1 MTADAG
7 EYSVRSGVE
16 LEGTVGLGLEIEGD
30 RKEGGDPNGIACWVG
45 EEKDGGRVGRSV
57 VVENGSFDN
66 SPRRDLDLDGKVD
79 PEAIGEQETSEGN
92 EENGELIVE
101 NGDGYHEGVDYVIE
115 LATAGA
121 SVSKDTTTFDDVKE
135 VNVEADSKG
144 TVAEEGHAESGADE
158 PKDKINIDMLGEK
171 ESDAKDGMCEEEVEM
186 SKEEVNV
193 ELSSEN
199 NQDHLVDN
207 TKLENFRDKSEAE
220 LDLTTIEDGEK
231 QGGKTTVEEMNLEVE
246 SDSTVEVEK
255 KPENAVAAVN
265 GHVSSGSSVDD
276 DKKQEPEIVGIGTD
290 QQEVPKLATVE
301 CNDQEAKIMVNNIY
315 HQLGQKVVDRMDRKL
330 EIVAATTFDDD
341 ETDKI
346 APTLAVVTKEP
357 LSMPSTPNNHDQA
370 ESVISE
376 SQFMPTEYQVE
387 SELTTEVEP
396 EEELK
401 TGVTNFVD
409 QAEPTPA
416 AEVAKEQKSKTSI
429 TEILPSESSVEQKEM
444 KLLNGS
450 NNLLTDK
457 CLDKNRTVLDVNK
470 RTTLQTVDDSESSES
485 QKAKYIS
492 DSDAKLNKA
501 EAGSEPIKNCDTI
514 VVEHSNDLH
523 PTEGSSSLDVPHVVD
538 KEVEVP
544 ISMEALLD
552 ASDQPIGSYT
562 QPCVEASPSEMEGG
576 NFSAVDAPSPLDTNS
591 GMPVESSHLANAV
604 ESMPD
609 FANTC
614 ADIQDKLCND
624 VAGSDSHEAETGFNV
639 AIDHVD
645 KVKSDISLISSPDD
659 GPCMNVNG
667 NEEAVQ
673 GEAGVIE
680 GIQVST
686 KDPSASNLGGE
697 KADTPLGKPQAIY
710 IIRVPRY
717 VDDQLS
723 SKIQIAQ
730 SEVNEKTQRRDSI
743 KVAIEKQKVTCNE
756 FWKSFETA
764 KAEER
769 AARAAVTAKRQQIDS
784 VQLMMNKL
792 KNAHSIEE
800 LHDKIRTMEFELQHA
815 TMPLKEEKQYI
826 RELKQLRHQVDQ
838 LTSSMGSEAEID
850 EAFDQ
855 KEVDERFKSLK
866 KELEPL
872 RAEVLRTEANSA
884 ATRKKYDEQ
893 QQLLKGLQQQFK
905 DADAVRQKAYGHWR
919 ELKNVLI
926 EKNKHFGMYKNDQKS
941 AENYISSKEF
951 GGLQLH
957 CSKQV
962 EKVMNLWN
970 NDDEFRMQYVK
981 SNMNSTLRR
990 LKTSDGR
997 SLGPD
1002 EEPPVLRSNQGKGP
1016 SFPLPPANISNSV
1029 PPVAL
1034 ETKIESSK
1042 EVDLFPT
1049 LQAKTKN
1056 QPVKPKKTAKP
1067 ISDKTKETVVAKVLD
1082 REVENNEVDSRT
1094 KEEEERIKKAG
1105 ELLKKEEELR
1115 KQKSEAE
1122 LKEQCRLEQR
1132 AKAKE
1137 AEERK
1142 KRQAEK
1148 AQARAEYRAQKE
1160 AELREKRRSKK
1171 HKKKGVTGED
1181 TTVSGA
1187 EEDPAPS
1194 TETSPPEAARGADV
1208 TATIAPKRP
1217 SRPVVTAKQHNK
1229 IQSIPLP
1236 LRKKGKRKMATWM
1249 WVLLTV
1255 MVVLLLFL
1263 AGNYISIP
1271 SLTFPQSAF

>member
-7 EYSVRSGVE
+7 EFSVRSGVE

-57 VVENGSFDN
+57 MMENGSFDN
-66 SPRRDLDLDGKVD
+66 SLRKDLDLDGKVD
-79 PEAIGEQETSEGN
+79 PEAIGDQKTSERN
-92 EENGELIVE
+92 VENGELIVE
-101 NGDGYHEGVDYVIE
+101 NGDGYHEGVDRVIE
-115 LATAGA
+115 LATTRA
-121 SVSKDTTTFDDVKE
+121 SFCKDTTTFDDVKE
-135 VNVEADSKG
+135 VNVEADSKV
-144 TVAEEGHAESGADE
+144 TVAEEGHAESEADE
-158 PKDKINIDMLGEK
+158 PKDNIDMDMLGEK
-171 ESDAKDGMCEEEVEM
+171 ESDAKGGMCEEEAER
-186 SKEEVNV
+186 SKEEANV

-199 NQDHLVDN
+199 NQDHLVDD
-207 TKLENFRDKSEAE
+207 TKLETFRDKSEVE
-220 LDLTTIEDGEK
+220 LDSTTIDEGQK
-231 QGGKTTVEEMNLEVE
+231 QGGETTVEEMNLEVE
-246 SDSTVEVEK
+246 SDSTIEVEK
-255 KPENAVAAVN
+255 KLETAVAATN

-276 DKKQEPEIVGIGTD
+276 DKKQEPEIIGSRTD
-290 QQEVPKLATVE
+290 QQEVPKSSTVE
-301 CNDQEAKIMVNNIY
+301 CNDQEAKIVINNIY

-330 EIVAATTFDDD
+330 ETVAATTYDDD
-341 ETDKI
+341 EIDKNS
-346 APTLAVVTKEP
+346 PTLAEVTKEP
-357 LSMPSTPNNHDQA
+357 PSMPSTPNNHDQV

-376 SQFMPTEYQVE
+376 SQFMRTKDQVE

-409 QAEPTPA
+409 QPEPTPA
-416 AEVAKEQKSKTSI
+416 AEVAKEQKSKTLV
-429 TEILPSESSVEQKEM
+429 TEILPSESSVVQKE
-444 KLLNGS
+444 KRSLNGS

-457 CLDKNRTVLDVNK
+457 CLDKNRTVLDVNR
-470 RTTLQTVDDSESSES
+470 RTTLQTRDDSESSES

-492 DSDAKLNKA
+492 DSDANLNKA
-501 EAGSEPIKNCDTI
+501 EAGGEPIKNCDTI
-514 VVEHSNDLH
+514 FVEHSNDLH

-544 ISMEALLD
+544 IYMEELLD
-552 ASDQPIGSYT
+552 TSDQSNGSCT
-562 QPCVEASPSEMEGG
+562 QPCVEASPLEMEGG

-591 GMPVESSHLANAV
+591 GMPVESSDRANAG
-604 ESMPD
+604 ESMSD

-614 ADIQDKLCND
+614 ADIQDKLGND

-639 AIDHVD
+639 AVTHVD
-645 KVKSDISLISSPDD
+645 KVKSNTSVISSTEDV
-659 GPCMNVNG
+659 PCMNVNG

-686 KDPSASNLGGE
+686 KDPSASILGGE
-697 KADTPLGKPQAIY
+697 KVDTPSGKPQAIY

-743 KVAIEKQKVTCNE
+743 KVAIEKQKN
-756 FWKSFETA
+756 
-764 KAEER
+764 
-769 AARAAVTAKRQQIDS
+769 
-784 VQLMMNKL
+784 
-792 KNAHSIEE
+792 
-800 LHDKIRTMEFELQHA
+800 
-815 TMPLKEEKQYI
+815 
-826 RELKQLRHQVDQ
+826 
-838 LTSSMGSEAEID
+838 
-850 EAFDQ
+850 
-855 KEVDERFKSLK
+855 LK

-872 RAEVLRTEANSA
+872 RTEVLQTEANSA
-884 ATRKKYDEQ
+884 AARKKYDEQ

-919 ELKNVLI
+919 ELKNMLI
-926 EKNKHFGMYKNDQKS
+926 EK
-941 AENYISSKEF
+941 
-951 GGLQLH
+951 
-957 CSKQV
+957 V

-970 NDDEFRMQYVK
+970 NDDEFRVQYVG

-1002 EEPPVLRSNQGKGP
+1002 EEPPIIHSNQVKGP
-1016 SFPLPPANISNSV
+1016 SFPLPLANISDYV

-1034 ETKIESSK
+1034 EAKIEASK
-1042 EVDLFPT
+1042 EVDLFPAM
-1049 LQAKTKN
+1049 QAATKN

-1067 ISDKTKETVVAKVLD
+1067 ISNKTKETVVAKVLD

-1094 KEEEERIKKAG
+1094 KEEEECIKKAE

-1115 KQKSEAE
+1115 KQKAQAE

-1160 AELREKRRSKK
+1160 AELREKKRAKK

-1181 TTVSGA
+1181 TTGSGT

-1194 TETSPPEAARGADV
+1194 TETSPPEAAREADV
-1208 TATIAPKRP
+1208 TATTAPKRP
-1217 SRPVVTAKQHNK
+1217 SRPVVTAKQYNK
-1229 IQSIPLP
+1229 IQPIPLP
-1236 LRKKGKRKMATWM
+1236 LRKKGKRKMTTWM

-1255 MVVLLLFL
+1255 IVVLLLFL
-1263 AGNYISIP
+1263 AGSYISIS

>member
-7 EYSVRSGVE
+7 EFSVRSGVE

-57 VVENGSFDN
+57 MMENGSFDN
-66 SPRRDLDLDGKVD
+66 SLRKDLDLDGKVD
-79 PEAIGEQETSEGN
+79 PEAIGDQKTSERN
-92 EENGELIVE
+92 VENRELIVE
-101 NGDGYHEGVDYVIE
+101 NGDGYHEGVDRVIE
-115 LATAGA
+115 LATTRA
-121 SVSKDTTTFDDVKE
+121 SFCKDTTTFDDVKE
-135 VNVEADSKG
+135 VNVEADSKV
-144 TVAEEGHAESGADE
+144 TVAEEGHAELEADD
-158 PKDKINIDMLGEK
+158 PKDNIDMDMLGEK
-171 ESDAKDGMCEEEVEM
+171 ESDAKGGMCEEEAER
-186 SKEEVNV
+186 SKEEANV

-199 NQDHLVDN
+199 NQDHLVDD
-207 TKLENFRDKSEAE
+207 TKLETFRDKSEVE
-220 LDLTTIEDGEK
+220 LDSTTIDEGQK
-231 QGGKTTVEEMNLEVE
+231 QGGETTVEEMNLEVE
-246 SDSTVEVEK
+246 SDSTIEVEK
-255 KPENAVAAVN
+255 KLETAVAATN

-276 DKKQEPEIVGIGTD
+276 DKKQEPEIIGSRTD
-290 QQEVPKLATVE
+290 QQEVPKSSTVE
-301 CNDQEAKIMVNNIY
+301 CNDQEAKIVINNIY
-315 HQLGQKVVDRMDRKL
+315 HQLRQKVVDRMDRKL
-330 EIVAATTFDDD
+330 ETVAATTYDDD
-341 ETDKI
+341 EIDKNS
-346 APTLAVVTKEP
+346 PTLAEVTKESR
-357 LSMPSTPNNHDQA
+357 SMPSTPNNHDQV

-376 SQFMPTEYQVE
+376 SQFMRTKDQVE

-409 QAEPTPA
+409 QPEPTPA
-416 AEVAKEQKSKTSI
+416 AEVAKEQKSKTLV
-429 TEILPSESSVEQKEM
+429 TEILPSESSVEQKE
-444 KLLNGS
+444 KRSLNGS

-457 CLDKNRTVLDVNK
+457 CLDKNRTVLDVNR
-470 RTTLQTVDDSESSES
+470 RTTLQTRDDSESSES

-492 DSDAKLNKA
+492 DSDANLNKA
-501 EAGSEPIKNCDTI
+501 EAGGEPIKNCDTI
-514 VVEHSNDLH
+514 FVEHSNDLH

-544 ISMEALLD
+544 IYMEELLD
-552 ASDQPIGSYT
+552 TSDQSDGSCT
-562 QPCVEASPSEMEGG
+562 QPCVEASPLEMEGG

-591 GMPVESSHLANAV
+591 GMPVESSDRANAG
-604 ESMPD
+604 ESMSD

-614 ADIQDKLCND
+614 ADIQDKLGND

-639 AIDHVD
+639 AVTHVD
-645 KVKSDISLISSPDD
+645 KVKSNTSVISSTEDV
-659 GPCMNVNG
+659 PCMNVNG

-686 KDPSASNLGGE
+686 KDPSASVLGG
-697 KADTPLGKPQAIY
+697 KKVDTPSGKPQAIY

-743 KVAIEKQKVTCNE
+743 KVAIEKQKN
-756 FWKSFETA
+756 
-764 KAEER
+764 
-769 AARAAVTAKRQQIDS
+769 
-784 VQLMMNKL
+784 
-792 KNAHSIEE
+792 
-800 LHDKIRTMEFELQHA
+800 
-815 TMPLKEEKQYI
+815 
-826 RELKQLRHQVDQ
+826 
-838 LTSSMGSEAEID
+838 
-850 EAFDQ
+850 
-855 KEVDERFKSLK
+855 LK

-872 RAEVLRTEANSA
+872 RTEVLQTEANSA
-884 ATRKKYDEQ
+884 AARKKYDEQ

-905 DADAVRQKAYGHWR
+905 DADAVRQNAYGHWR
-919 ELKNVLI
+919 ELKNMLI
-926 EKNKHFGMYKNDQKS
+926 EK
-941 AENYISSKEF
+941 
-951 GGLQLH
+951 
-957 CSKQV
+957 V

-970 NDDEFRMQYVK
+970 NDDEFRVQYVG

-1002 EEPPVLRSNQGKGP
+1002 EEPPIIRSNQVKGP
-1016 SFPLPPANISNSV
+1016 SFPLPLANISDYV

-1034 ETKIESSK
+1034 EAKIETSK
-1042 EVDLFPT
+1042 EVDLFPAM
-1049 LQAKTKN
+1049 QAATKN

-1067 ISDKTKETVVAKVLD
+1067 VSNKTKETVVAKVLD
-1082 REVENNEVDSRT
+1082 REVENNEVDSGT
-1094 KEEEERIKKAG
+1094 KEEEECIKKAE

-1115 KQKSEAE
+1115 KQKAQAE

-1160 AELREKRRSKK
+1160 AELREK
-1171 HKKKGVTGED
+1171 KGVTGED
-1181 TTVSGA
+1181 TTGSGT

-1194 TETSPPEAARGADV
+1194 TETSPPEAAREADV
-1208 TATIAPKRP
+1208 TATTAPKRP
-1217 SRPVVTAKQHNK
+1217 SRPVVTAKQYNK
-1229 IQSIPLP
+1229 IQPIPLP
-1236 LRKKGKRKMATWM
+1236 LRKKGKRKMTTWM

-1255 MVVLLLFL
+1255 IVVLLLFL
-1263 AGNYISIP
+1263 AGSYISIS

>member
-7 EYSVRSGVE
+7 EFSVRSGVE

-57 VVENGSFDN
+57 MMENGSFDN
-66 SPRRDLDLDGKVD
+66 SLRKDLDLDGKVD
-79 PEAIGEQETSEGN
+79 PEAIGDQETSERN
-92 EENGELIVE
+92 VENRELIVE
-101 NGDGYHEGVDYVIE
+101 NGDGYHEGVDRVIE
-115 LATAGA
+115 LATTRA
-121 SVSKDTTTFDDVKE
+121 SFCKDTTTFDDVKE
-135 VNVEADSKG
+135 VNVEADSKV
-144 TVAEEGHAESGADE
+144 TVAEEGHAESEADE
-158 PKDKINIDMLGEK
+158 PKDNIDMDMLGEK
-171 ESDAKDGMCEEEVEM
+171 ESDAKGGMCEEEAER
-186 SKEEVNV
+186 SKEEANV

-199 NQDHLVDN
+199 NQDHLVDD
-207 TKLENFRDKSEAE
+207 TKLETFRDKSEVE
-220 LDLTTIEDGEK
+220 LDSTTIDEGQK
-231 QGGKTTVEEMNLEVE
+231 QGGETTVEEMNLEVE
-246 SDSTVEVEK
+246 SDSTIEVEK
-255 KPENAVAAVN
+255 KLETAVAATN

-276 DKKQEPEIVGIGTD
+276 DKKQEPEIIGSRTD
-290 QQEVPKLATVE
+290 QQEVPKSSTVE
-301 CNDQEAKIMVNNIY
+301 CNDQEAKIVINNIY
-315 HQLGQKVVDRMDRKL
+315 HQLRQKVVDRMDRKL
-330 EIVAATTFDDD
+330 ETVAATTYDDD
-341 ETDKI
+341 EIDKNS
-346 APTLAVVTKEP
+346 PTLAEVTKEP
-357 LSMPSTPNNHDQA
+357 RSMPSTPNIHDQV

-376 SQFMPTEYQVE
+376 SQFMRTKDQVE

-416 AEVAKEQKSKTSI
+416 AEVAKEQKSKTLV
-429 TEILPSESSVEQKEM
+429 TEILPSGSSVEQKE
-444 KLLNGS
+444 KRSLNGS

-457 CLDKNRTVLDVNK
+457 CLDKNRTVLDVNR
-470 RTTLQTVDDSESSES
+470 RTTLQTRDDSESSES

-492 DSDAKLNKA
+492 DSDANLNKA
-501 EAGSEPIKNCDTI
+501 EAGGEPIKNRDTI
-514 VVEHSNDLH
+514 FVEHSNDLH

-544 ISMEALLD
+544 IYMEELLD
-552 ASDQPIGSYT
+552 TSDQSNGSCT
-562 QPCVEASPSEMEGG
+562 QPCVEASPLEMEGG

-591 GMPVESSHLANAV
+591 GMPVESSDRANAG
-604 ESMPD
+604 ESMSD

-614 ADIQDKLCND
+614 ADIQDKLGND

-639 AIDHVD
+639 AVTHVD
-645 KVKSDISLISSPDD
+645 KVKSNTSVISSTEDV
-659 GPCMNVNG
+659 PCMNVNG

-686 KDPSASNLGGE
+686 KDPSASILGGE
-697 KADTPLGKPQAIY
+697 KVDTPTGKPQAIY

-743 KVAIEKQKVTCNE
+743 KVAIEKQKN
-756 FWKSFETA
+756 
-764 KAEER
+764 
-769 AARAAVTAKRQQIDS
+769 
-784 VQLMMNKL
+784 
-792 KNAHSIEE
+792 
-800 LHDKIRTMEFELQHA
+800 
-815 TMPLKEEKQYI
+815 
-826 RELKQLRHQVDQ
+826 
-838 LTSSMGSEAEID
+838 
-850 EAFDQ
+850 
-855 KEVDERFKSLK
+855 LK

-872 RAEVLRTEANSA
+872 RTQVLQTEANSA
-884 ATRKKYDEQ
+884 AARKKYDEQ

-919 ELKNVLI
+919 ELKNMLI
-926 EKNKHFGMYKNDQKS
+926 EK
-941 AENYISSKEF
+941 
-951 GGLQLH
+951 
-957 CSKQV
+957 V

-970 NDDEFRMQYVK
+970 NDDEFRVQYVG

-1002 EEPPVLRSNQGKGP
+1002 EEPPIIRSNQVKGP
-1016 SFPLPPANISNSV
+1016 SFPLPLANISDHV

-1034 ETKIESSK
+1034 EAKIETSK
-1042 EVDLFPT
+1042 EVDLFPAM
-1049 LQAKTKN
+1049 QAATKN

-1067 ISDKTKETVVAKVLD
+1067 ISNKTKETVVAKVLD

-1094 KEEEERIKKAG
+1094 KEEEECIKKAE

-1115 KQKSEAE
+1115 KQKAQAE

-1160 AELREKRRSKK
+1160 AELREKKRAKK

-1181 TTVSGA
+1181 TTGSGT

-1194 TETSPPEAARGADV
+1194 TETSPPEAAREADV
-1208 TATIAPKRP
+1208 TATTAPKRP
-1217 SRPVVTAKQHNK
+1217 SRPVVTAKQYNK
-1229 IQSIPLP
+1229 IQPIPLP
-1236 LRKKGKRKMATWM
+1236 LRKKGKRKMTTWM

-1255 MVVLLLFL
+1255 IVVLLLFL
-1263 AGNYISIP
+1263 AGSYISIS